1 MAASIFDFVADEI
14 EKRTELAKLEAR
26 GTVRLALKEGGLDA
40 RTVTVEQIAVI
51 LAKLMPGEMRTRGI
65 ENADEVCEGVVTAL
79 KAHLKAHH
87 PADAPEPGAESP
99 EAIFR
104 RLAES

>member
-40 RTVTVEQIAVI
+40 RTVTGEQMGVI
-51 LAKLMPGEMRTRGI
+51 LTKVMPGEMRSRGV
-65 ENADEVCEGVVTAL
+65 ENADEVCEGIVTAL
-79 KAHLKAHH
+79 KGEHATG
-87 PADAPEPGAESP
+87 APEPAGESP

>member
-40 RTVTVEQIAVI
+40 RTVTGEQMAVI
-51 LAKLMPGEMRTRGI
+51 LTKVMPGEMRSRGV
-65 ENADEVCEGVVTAL
+65 ENADEVCEGMVTTL
-79 KAHLKAHH
+79 KAQH
-87 PADAPEPGAESP
+87 PTGAPESGDESP

-104 RLAES
+104 RLAAS